1 MVKKRQQT
9 ILLAGIGAILALVL
23 YFWLRPAPAVPS
35 AAAAARPGPR
45 GAAAAPE
52 GSVARIGLDRIGTA
66 PGGSGAG
73 QRDLFAFGQPPTPP
87 PTPEPPPTLPPVNDP
102 ATTIA
107 EMPPTPP
114 PLPPLNV
121 KYMGSLEAKPGLR
134 VAFFLTE
141 KKDIVTGQVGEVV
154 MNRFKIMKIGFE
166 SADIQEVG
174 ADQVRRLPLRGGS

>member
-9 ILLAGIGAILALVL
+9 LVLAGLGVALILGL
-23 YFWLRPAPAVPS
+23 YFWLRPAPAVRT
-35 AAAAARPGPR
+35 AAASAPAGESQRAAREA
-45 GAAAAPE
+45 GA
-52 GSVARIGLDRIGTA
+52 VARIGLDRVGTQPA
-66 PGGSGAG
+66 AG
-73 QRDLFAFGQPPTPP
+73 TTVRRDLFAFGVPPTPP
-87 PTPEPPPTLPPVNDP
+87 PTPEPPPTTVIADVTPTVE
-102 ATTIA
+102 TI
-107 EMPPTPP
+107 PTPP

-121 KYMGSLEAKPGLR
+121 KYIGSLEAKPGLR